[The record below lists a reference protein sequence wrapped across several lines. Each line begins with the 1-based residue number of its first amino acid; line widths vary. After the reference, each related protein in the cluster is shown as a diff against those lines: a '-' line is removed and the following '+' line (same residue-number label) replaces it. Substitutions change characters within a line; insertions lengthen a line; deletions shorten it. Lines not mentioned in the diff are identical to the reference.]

1 MVRFRRCRR
10 FRVWI
15 VVRSR
20 EQRITIQFTYDLI
33 SFTRNRGCLFGRIVL
48 PCLVF
53 RLIGVAC
60 CIDNQLVYLRSAAN
74 LYNELNFFALSYRE
88 VTNVPSYHI
97 GIEVKHT
104 IIGCAYKLA
113 VSRNRVFQHDIRSS
127 DFAVVG
133 KCNRI
138 GQFFTSRYFIAGLL
152 PFDCF
157 YTNKARF
164 FYDVVGAV
172 RLNQSFSVRIYA
184 VTFLVLD
191 GRSIWHGFC
200 DIFVVEFVLFFQ
212 VKQRCLVL
220 EHLRGFILCGSRV
233 IRCYGS
239 VDTELDGNYFVRS
252 ELIER
257 PNQRVGSITLKGFQ
271 LRGRTVTEMNAR
283 ALLDVSRTIRQRV
296 SYDNFTGRTI
306 RIRGTVLKAQCVLQ
320 RLMDV
325 RDNGFILT
333 ACLFNANIVV
343 CIHQSD
349 SLYKV
354 SEVIL

>member
-1 MVRFRRCRR
+1 MVR
-10 FRVWI
+10 
-15 VVRSR
+15 SQ
-20 EQRITIQFTYDLI
+20 EQRITVQLTYDFI
-33 SFTRNRGCLFGRIVL
+33 GFTRNRWCLFGRIVL
-48 PCLVF
+48 PGLVF

-74 LYNELNFFALSYRE
+74 LYNELNLFTLPYSE
-88 VTNVPSYHI
+88 VANVPSHHI

-104 IIGCAYKLA
+104 IIGCACKLA

-133 KCNRI
+133 KCNRV

-191 GRSIWHGFC
+191 GRSIGHGFC

-233 IRCYGS
+233 IRRYGS

-257 PNQRVGSITLKGFQ
+257 PNQRVGGITLKGFQ
-271 LRGRTVTEMNAR
+271 LRGRTVAEMDACT
-283 ALLDVSRTIRQRV
+283 LLDVGCAIWQRV

-306 RIRGTVLKAQCVLQ
+306 RIRGAVLKAQCVLQ

-325 RDNGFILT
+325 CDNGFILT
-333 ACLFNANIVV
+333 ACLCSTNIVV
-343 CIHQSD
+343 SIYQSD

-354 SEVIL
+354 SDVIL